1 MKSKSIAIFV
11 SLVLT
16 MGLTYGIDQASCA
29 INSCVDD
36 DASRRA
42 MAILG
47 IPIFILY
54 ALVTWGVMYTAMLS
68 LCKYFGSYFSPAL
81 VSVPVSSLLAIMFH
95 DPGVDGNIVNTLLVF
110 LVWLG
115 LPWYCGGLVAI
126 LLWPNKASQPTP
138 KSGAA
143 GL

>member
-1 MKSKSIAIFV
+1 M
-11 SLVLT
+11 LVTVALA
-16 MGLTYGIDQASCA
+16 YGIDQAGCA

-47 IPIFILY
+47 IPILILY
-54 ALVTWGVMYTAMLS
+54 TLVTWGAMYPIMLS
-68 LCKYFGSYFSPAL
+68 LRKHFGNYFSPAL
-81 VSVPVSSLLAIMFH
+81 VSVPVSAILAIMFH
-95 DPGVDGNIVNTLLVF
+95 NPEVNGNIINTLLVF

-115 LPWYCGGLVAI
+115 TPWYFGGLVAI

-138 KSGAA
+138 KNGAA
-143 GL
+143 KL